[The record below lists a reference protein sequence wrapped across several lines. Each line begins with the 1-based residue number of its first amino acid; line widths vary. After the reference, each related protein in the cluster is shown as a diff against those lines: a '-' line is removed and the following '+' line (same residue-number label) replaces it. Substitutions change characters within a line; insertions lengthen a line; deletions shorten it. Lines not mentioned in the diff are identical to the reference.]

1 MDDCD
6 GDVDSE
12 DGDDDD
18 DDDDDSIELTECC
31 SDAERGPSCSL

>member
-12 DGDDDD
+12 DGDDD

-31 SDAERGPSCSL
+31 SDAERGPSCSP